1 MREATRV
8 ISSGICAFI
17 IGGLTITVSL
27 AINSAMMASFDA
39 IHPEKTCRK
48 KKALQKWLYVCSM
61 IIIAILIFWFI
72 SRFTSVRNADFFN
85 QLGKNEVD

>member
-8 ISSGICAFI
+8 VSSGICAFI

-48 KKALQKWLYVCSM
+48 KRAFQKWLYVVIM
-61 IIIAILIFWFI
+61 ITIAITVFWFI
-72 SRFTSVRNADFFN
+72 SKVTAVRNADFFHH
-85 QLGKNEVD
+85 LGT